1 MQSVAVRAA
10 EPRPAGSTITE
21 LGQRLV
27 SLDAFRGFI
36 MFWIVGG
43 GALMVGLRNLGHNP
57 VIDAIVYQLNH
68 TPWQGLRFYDVIWPS
83 FMLMVG
89 LSVPFSLAKAEQ
101 TQTRAQITQRALMR

>member
-1 MQSVAVRAA
+1 MQSVAVRVA
-10 EPRPAGSTITE
+10 EPQPAGSTITE
-21 LGQRLV
+21 PGKRLV

-43 GALMVGLRNLGHNP
+43 GALMAGLRNLGHNP
-57 VIDAIVYQLNH
+57 VIDAIIYQLNH

-89 LSVPFSLAKAEQ
+89 VAVPFSLAKARVTQ
-101 TQTRAQITQRALMR
+101 TQSQLLRRA